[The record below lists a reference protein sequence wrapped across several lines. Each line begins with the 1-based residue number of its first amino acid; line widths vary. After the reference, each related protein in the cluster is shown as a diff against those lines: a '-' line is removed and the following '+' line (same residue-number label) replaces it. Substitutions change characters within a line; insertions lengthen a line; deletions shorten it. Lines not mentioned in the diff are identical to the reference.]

1 MKRYKL
7 RLVNKVSTGLL
18 CAAMFAPLLSNAQ
31 SLEQAVAYSLDT
43 DPDIRVAYAQFKVFQ
58 KLVEQAE
65 AGYFP
70 TVDLTGGIGYEY
82 TDSPG
87 TRST

>member
-7 RLVNKVSTGLL
+7 RLVKKIVTGLL
-18 CAAMFAPLLSNAQ
+18 CVSMFVPLLSDAQ

-43 DPDIRVAYAQFKVFQ
+43 DPDIRVAYTQFKVSE

-70 TVDLTGGIGYEY
+70 TIDLTGGIGH
-82 TDSPG
+82 
-87 TRST
+87 